1 MYTEADWAGCHV
13 TRKSTTGFVIQFL
26 GTPVH
31 FGFRTQAGVAFSSA
45 ESEFYAVGIGATESA
60 LRRISYKQNLLQGAH

>member
-45 ESEFYAVGIGATESA
+45 ESEFYAVGTGATESA
-60 LRRISYKQNLLQGAH
+60 LGRISYKQNLLQGAH